1 MVTIPTRTSDNQL
14 SYEHVIT
21 KTTRKSGPAEIRTP
35 DPRHVKAYESEKS
48 NNSDNNESGTRWFNF
63 DPAVIKIMIDWQ
75 QFHNF
80 LLQGMN
86 ERTAEDRL
94 RYAKQFAQILDMG
107 NASSLLQLSVIS

>member
-1 MVTIPTRTSDNQL
+1 
-14 SYEHVIT
+14 
-21 KTTRKSGPAEIRTP
+21 
-35 DPRHVKAYESEKS
+35 
-48 NNSDNNESGTRWFNF
+48 
-63 DPAVIKIMIDWQ
+63 MIDWQ